1 MTQRTLNNGDSGLV
15 FRTALND
22 NFTETA
28 FLDEA
33 NTWSVAQVAP
43 TQINATATGNVTLDF
58 SAYNNFVLTLTGNLT
73 LDNPTTEQVGQ
84 SGFIAF
90 IQDATGSRT
99 LTLGS
104 EYLNA
109 GGTAPTLSTAANAI
123 DIVGYCVVGTGQILL
138 GSALLEFS

>member
-15 FRTALND
+15 FRTAIND

-33 NTWSVAQVAP
+33 NTWTVAQVAP
-43 TQINATATGNVTLDF
+43 TQTATTSGNVTLDF
-58 SAYNNFVLTLTGNLT
+58 SAYNNFIITLNGNIT

-84 SGFIAF
+84 SGFICF

-99 LTLGS
+99 LTLGT
-104 EYLNA
+104 EYLNS

-123 DIVGYCVVGTGQILL
+123 DIMGYCIVGTGQILL